1 MFPITATLRMRL
13 GLSISPARNSVE
25 YYASQLALAKHD
37 CLRNALFEDGEGLLA
52 KRLHQ
57 RLLNVLCI
65 FFLHQHFRS
74 LEHLHVEEKA
84 LALHPPRRDSTVC
97 LRIASPRFR
106 RFGYLNLPA
115 GLRFCHV
122 RHPAPLPPTL
132 ILLVHVP
139 ILLLLILLQG
149 KTVEIA
155 KTPTLTLS
163 SSESFTSGPM

>member
-52 KRLHQ
+52 KRLYQ

-74 LEHLHVEEKA
+74 LEHLHAEEKA
-84 LALHPPRRDSTVC
+84 LALHPLRRDSTIC

-115 GLRFCHV
+115 R
-122 RHPAPLPPTL
+122 PPLLSCETSRSTPSYPDSPRPCSNSPPP
-132 ILLVHVP
+132 HS
-139 ILLLLILLQG
+139 
-149 KTVEIA
+149 
-155 KTPTLTLS
+155 PT
-163 SSESFTSGPM
+163 G